1 LAPQLYSGWGVRTLA
16 EGNERYN
23 PLGYH
28 VGTVWPFDNS
38 LIAHGLRR
46 YGFDDHAA
54 RIAAGIIDAA
64 EYFRGRLPEA
74 FAGYDR
80 ASTMYPVRY
89 PTACSPQAWS
99 AGAPFLLLRT
109 ILGLE
114 PHDGGPA
121 VRPAIP
127 AGVGRIELLDIP
139 GRWGHIDV
147 IGRDRSR

>member
-1 LAPQLYSGWGVRTLA
+1 
-16 EGNERYN
+16 
-23 PLGYH
+23 
-28 VGTVWPFDNS
+28 
-38 LIAHGLRR
+38 
-46 YGFDDHAA
+46 
-54 RIAAGIIDAA
+54 
-64 EYFRGRLPEA
+64 
-74 FAGYDR
+74 
-80 ASTMYPVRY
+80 VRY